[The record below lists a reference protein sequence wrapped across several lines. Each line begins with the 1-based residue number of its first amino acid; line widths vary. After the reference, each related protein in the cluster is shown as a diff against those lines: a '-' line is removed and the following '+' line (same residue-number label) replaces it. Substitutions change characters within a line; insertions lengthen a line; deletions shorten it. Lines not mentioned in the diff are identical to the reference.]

1 VTTSHPPRSL
11 RALSAL
17 IACSAIAALALAAM
31 AAPAPADARQI
42 FIFGGNTT
50 VQLDAALLTPYGI
63 VVERRGSAKPSPA
76 GLRFKIVDGRTTLE
90 YPPAGK
96 VLTVGSMALV

>member
-1 VTTSHPPRSL
+1 VLGDRGARAGGDGRPRPGGRAADLHL
-11 RALSAL
+11 R
-17 IACSAIAALALAAM
+17 
-31 AAPAPADARQI
+31 
-42 FIFGGNTT
+42 GNTT

>member
-1 VTTSHPPRSL
+1 
-11 RALSAL
+11 
-17 IACSAIAALALAAM
+17 
-31 AAPAPADARQI
+31 
-42 FIFGGNTT
+42 